1 MARPLEGR
9 GTCLSNG
16 MAIAC
21 LVLLLQPVADQ
32 QLDATL
38 ARFDRRNHDNAP
50 DAALAEVPCADGE
63 CRFVSH
69 VTSCY
74 YKTN

>member
-1 MARPLEGR
+1 
-9 GTCLSNG
+9 
-16 MAIAC
+16 MAIAR
-21 LVLLLQPVADQ
+21 LVLLLQPVAAQ

-50 DAALAEVPCADGE
+50 DAALAEASYTDGE

-74 YKTN
+74 YDIK

>member
-9 GTCLSNG
+9 KTCLSNG
-16 MAIAC
+16 LEIAR

-32 QLDATL
+32 KLDATL

-50 DAALAEVPCADGE
+50 DTVLAEAPCTDGE

-69 VTSCY
+69 VTCY
-74 YKTN
+74 YEIN